1 VVAGIEEQLVDSD
14 GLGSHSPKQRIAIAK
29 IRSFSLFLLFRCF
42 RVGCAQDIFQQ
53 AEKVVIGNW
62 FFQIQMNAAFASFQ
76 FRMLGL
82 ESADQIS
89 SAGIQNYTKLIVI
102 N

>member
-1 VVAGIEEQLVDSD
+1 
-14 GLGSHSPKQRIAIAK
+14 
-29 IRSFSLFLLFRCF
+29 
-42 RVGCAQDIFQQ
+42 
-53 AEKVVIGNW
+53 
-62 FFQIQMNAAFASFQ
+62 MNAAFASFQ

-102 N
+102 H